1 MLFVEAFK
9 KEKKYYAGFDLC
21 DDYCQIAYGELR
33 KTESFPVQVQTLS
46 AGESE
51 NDYNI
56 PTLLYKKNGSENW
69 SFGKQAVQNSRGNDG
84 ILVSHLFSSALAD
97 QAIEIEGAG
106 YDARKLLSLFI
117 RKCLRL
123 LNASVP
129 LEQLGI
135 LLFTVPVMNRDT
147 VQLMEYLKEELEL
160 PSEILFYEEHDSS
173 FYHYMLNQEETVR
186 SRDVLLCEYKGFDR
200 IHISRLTYNRH
211 TTPVVGYVQNADYG
225 TFPADYDKDMDMRF
239 NRIVQKELAA
249 GNFSATYLIGDGF
262 KGNWMHDSLKLLC
275 RNCRVFQGNNLYSKG
290 AAVSARLRLF
300 PDEITDRYFF
310 LSESKLKFN
319 IGLMAVRSGKEV
331 CEPLLDAGV
340 YWYEASCEKD
350 FILEGTGEVRLVMMP
365 ITGGAASEYMIR
377 LDELPVR
384 EDRVTRIRV
393 NLSMQTVNHLDIRI
407 RDLGFGEIYPASGLR
422 WEKGI
427 TL

>member
-21 DDYCQIAYGELR
+21 DDYCQIAFGEIDRTGGLPLQIR
-33 KTESFPVQVQTLS
+33 TLT
-46 AGESE
+46 AGEAE

-56 PTLLYKKNGSENW
+56 PMLLYKKNGSENW
-69 SFGKQAVQNSRGNDG
+69 SFGRQAAVNSREADG
-84 ILVSHLFSSALAD
+84 ILVAHLFSAALAD

-123 LNASVP
+123 LNDNIP

-135 LLFTVPVMNRDT
+135 LLFTVPVMNKAA
-147 VQLMEYLKEELEL
+147 VQLMEYLKEELDL

-173 FYHYMLNQEETVR
+173 FYHYMLNQEEVLR

-211 TTPVVGYVQNADYG
+211 TTPVVGYVQNAEFG
-225 TFPADYDKDMDMRF
+225 AFPADSEKDMDIQF
-239 NRIVQKELAA
+239 TRIVQKELAA
-249 GNFSATYLIGDGF
+249 GNFSAAYLIGDGF
-262 KGNWMHDSLKLLC
+262 KGKWLHDALSLLC

-290 AAVSARLRLF
+290 AAVSARLRLY

-310 LSESKLKFN
+310 LSESKLKSN
-319 IGLMAVRSGKEV
+319 IGLLAVKQGKET

-340 YWYEASCEKD
+340 YWYEAGCEKD
-350 FILEGTGEVRLVMMP
+350 FILEGTNEIRLVMMS
-365 ITGGAASEYMIR
+365 ITGGNASEYMIR

-393 NLSMQTVNHLDIRI
+393 NLSMRTVNHLDVRI
-407 RDLGFGEIYPASGLR
+407 RDMGFGEIYPASGLR